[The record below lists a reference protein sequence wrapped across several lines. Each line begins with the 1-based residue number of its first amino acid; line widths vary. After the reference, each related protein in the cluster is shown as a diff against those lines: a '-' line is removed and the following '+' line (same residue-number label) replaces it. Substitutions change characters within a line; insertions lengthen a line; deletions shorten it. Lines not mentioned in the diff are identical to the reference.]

1 MKIQKNITE
10 QDEIDFL
17 KAKNYEKKFQIKKD
31 EKSNYFFY
39 FCLFFQLVL
48 FIISSIIIY
57 LLWRKLHKNNNIKY
71 DNNINNNDYIIE
83 PYLKAQKEFCEKPF
97 RYLNQK
103 YEDEIFLSEVKFN
116 ELLFQMYIFKTPNF
130 ILNEF
135 NLYGAYE
142 IPLSNNIIE
151 ALKFYGSKNNIPDNK
166 NIFMLDIGGN
176 VGWYPSLLGRYG
188 YSILLF
194 EAFEKNYYV
203 AKKNYCFLNKDSNI
217 IIITKGLGATE
228 QK

>member
-17 KAKNYEKKFQIKKD
+17 KAKNYEKKFQIKRD

-39 FCLFFQLVL
+39 FCLFFKLVL

-71 DNNINNNDYIIE
+71 DDNINNNDYIIK
-83 PYLKAQKEFCEKPF
+83 PYLKAQKEFCEKPI

-116 ELLFQMYIFKTPNF
+116 EVRVSNVYI
-130 ILNEF
+130 
-135 NLYGAYE
+135 
-142 IPLSNNIIE
+142 
-151 ALKFYGSKNNIPDNK
+151 
-166 NIFMLDIGGN
+166 
-176 VGWYPSLLGRYG
+176 
-188 YSILLF
+188 
-194 EAFEKNYYV
+194 
-203 AKKNYCFLNKDSNI
+203 
-217 IIITKGLGATE
+217 
-228 QK
+228 

>member
-1 MKIQKNITE
+1 MKIQKNRNE

-17 KAKNYEKKFQIKKD
+17 KAKNYEKKFQIKRD

-39 FCLFFQLVL
+39 FCLFFKLVL

-57 LLWRKLHKNNNIKY
+57 LLWRQLHKNNNIKY
-71 DNNINNNDYIIE
+71 DDNINNNDYIIK
-83 PYLKAQKEFCEKPF
+83 PYLKAQKEFCEKHI

-194 EAFEKNYYV
+194 EAFEKNY
-203 AKKNYCFLNKDSNI
+203 AGSGCR
-217 IIITKGLGATE
+217 LGV
-228 QK
+228 